1 MTRIVGE
8 TMPKGYFFGE
18 FEITDPAIYEA
29 YRTKVPEIISDH
41 GGRIL
46 VRGGD
51 AQPFDGSMPRRRF
64 VIVEFESP
72 EAVRT
77 FYDSDAY
84 QAVLPFRLNASTSNG
99 FACLLTGADQA
110 I

>member
-1 MTRIVGE
+1 
-8 TMPKGYFFGE
+8 MPKGYFFVE
-18 FEITDPAIYEA
+18 VEIVDPAAYEA

-84 QAVLPFRLNASTSNG
+84 QAVLPFRLNATTSNG
-99 FACLLTGADQA
+99 FAGVLTGEE
-110 I
+110 

>member
-1 MTRIVGE
+1 
-8 TMPKGYFFGE
+8 MPKGYFFGE
-18 FEITDPAIYEA
+18 FEITDPAIYEV
-29 YRTKVPEIISDH
+29 YRTKVPDIISDL

-51 AQPFDGSMPRRRF
+51 PQPFDGSVPRRRF
-64 VIVEFESP
+64 VVVEFDSP

-77 FYDSDAY
+77 FYHSDAY
-84 QAVLPFRLNASTSNG
+84 QAVLPFRLNATTSNG
-99 FACLLTGADQA
+99 FACLLTGVEQV